1 MPELIRKLLFW
12 GFIFFLIF
20 FMAFRPDAAAELF
33 RAIGAALMAIFQGF
47 GDFLTGLVG

>member
-1 MPELIRKLLFW
+1 MPELIRKWLFW